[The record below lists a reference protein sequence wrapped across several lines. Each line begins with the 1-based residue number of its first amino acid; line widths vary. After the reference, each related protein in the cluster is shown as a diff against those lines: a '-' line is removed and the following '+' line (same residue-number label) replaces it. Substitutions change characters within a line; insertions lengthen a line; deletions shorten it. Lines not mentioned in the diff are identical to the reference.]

1 MSLCNIIKLENRM
14 YKLIPQPAAQAR
26 PGTEE
31 EEVRGAAGR
40 MDAACAE
47 DRNPAATSAHR
58 AHNSHLVNW
67 DVRAAAE
74 EIASPPPEKRIK
86 RATFFPPGIYG
97 VTVSSRTRAP
107 FTE

>member
-1 MSLCNIIKLENRM
+1 M

-47 DRNPAATSAHR
+47 DPESRGN
-58 AHNSHLVNW
+58 
-67 DVRAAAE
+67 VRA
-74 EIASPPPEKRIK
+74 SRPQQ
-86 RATFFPPGIYG
+86 PPG
-97 VTVSSRTRAP
+97 
-107 FTE
+107 

>member
-31 EEVRGAAGR
+31 EEARGAAGR
-40 MDAACAE
+40 MDAASAE
-47 DRNPAATSAHR
+47 KRNPTATSAHR
-58 AHNSHLVNW
+58 AHDSYLVNR

-74 EIASPPPEKRIK
+74 EIASTLPSK
-86 RATFFPPGIYG
+86 TD
-97 VTVSSRTRAP
+97 
-107 FTE
+107 